1 MGLRDNWSKQKS
13 EPNSQPKQQQKD
25 RRKPINLIKQL
36 GKKYTNLPKDKQN
49 KTKIE
54 IQKLSVGVGYEELL
68 PLFGTASK
76 KVGTRIAVMIVLK
89 ELLKTG
95 QERTPEADDFI
106 KKASLDSNSILSKE
120 AVI

>member
-1 MGLRDNWSKQKS
+1 MSTPSSK
-13 EPNSQPKQQQKD
+13 PKQQLKPQ
-25 RRKPINLIKQL
+25 RKPIDLIKQL
-36 GKKYTNLPKDKQN
+36 GKKYTNLPKDKQI
-49 KTKIE
+49 KTKTE

-95 QERTPEADDFI
+95 QARTQEADDFI
-106 KKASLDSNSILSKE
+106 KKAALDSNSILSEE
-120 AVI
+120 AII